1 MGNHQ
6 TLFASRRIANF
17 VLLFLVLLVTFPGLS
32 AQTRRLAVRN
42 AATRDIHVLGN
53 TGAVPVSQ
61 MADTVTLRPT
71 QLLIAREQVAP
82 QIAKQANGALRMT
95 LPYQIS
101 GIDTAGQPLDYRL
114 VVDVDR
120 GGMIYAPR
128 SQRFEGRL
136 LVGIVD
142 AHDPTATRT
151 LPQPIAVQVTG
162 QADQITPQNLDITT
176 SNVPFH
182 PVELVAASPGNTVA
196 VNFRFSASADPTQTS
211 LDVLRPR
218 LNISASP
225 GQIDGLGLQSATI
238 TIRAEGF
245 ENPNGSVVT
254 LDAPQGGLDSTS
266 VTLNSSGTGTTSIR
280 SIGIGKTTITAK
292 LPPAIDQQAVVMF
305 QLPWV
310 FLICALGGGFIGAL
324 IRLLTGDGAK
334 KAGTSSALL
343 GGVLI
348 GILVAVAYAVGVNLT
363 PIHPAATVGQAL
375 VFAVSGVG
383 AYLGKLFMPK

>member
-1 MGNHQ
+1 MGNQ
-6 TLFASRRIANF
+6 RIPPACYRAVSF
-17 VLLFLVLLVTFPGLS
+17 LLFLVVAFTVVDAS
-32 AQTRRLAVRN
+32 AQTRNLDVKRIRS
-42 AATRDIHVLGN
+42 RDVHVLGN
-53 TGAVPVSQ
+53 TGSVPVSH
-61 MADTVTLRPT
+61 MADSITVRPS
-71 QLLIAREQVAP
+71 QLLIAREQAAP
-82 QIAKQANGALRMT
+82 QVAKQANGVIRMT

-120 GGMIYAPR
+120 GGMIYMPR

-162 QADQITPQNLDITT
+162 QADQITPQNLDITS

-218 LNISASP
+218 LSISASP

-238 TIRAEGF
+238 TVRAEGF
-245 ENPNGSVVT
+245 ENPDGSIVT

-266 VTLNSSGTGTTSIR
+266 ITLNSAGTGTTSIR
-280 SIGIGKTTITAK
+280 SIGIGKSTVTAK
-292 LPPAIDQQAVVMF
+292 LPPAADQQTVVMF
-305 QLPWV
+305 QTPWV
-310 FLICALGGGFIGAL
+310 FLICALSGGLIGAF
-324 IRLLTGDGAK
+324 IRMLTGGGAK
-334 KAGTSSALL
+334 KVGVTALL
-343 GGVLI
+343 GVLI

-363 PIHPAATVGQAL
+363 PIHPTATVGQAL
-375 VFAVSGVG
+375 VFVVSGVG
-383 AYLGKLFMPK
+383 AYVGKLVMPK